1 MRFAICD
8 DEKIFIEQFESVVY
22 SVYNRLDI
30 DLNKY
35 SEGPKLL
42 EDLDNGLQVDA
53 YFLDIEMDAMDGMTL
68 AGNIRKKLPNVPIIF
83 LTSHLEMAIDGYEV
97 GAFRF
102 LKKPIEPD
110 KVQQTIEDLKKFS
123 QGRKGV
129 VLKIDGEDTVIVPD
143 DVLFLESEN
152 NDVRIITKNK
162 TYAIRM
168 KIMDA
173 VETFN
178 EVSNTFT
185 KVHRSTAVNMV
196 HVTRIREKDL
206 VLDNG
211 FVVAIS
217 RGCFKEFKETFY
229 AYVKSSAR

>member
-110 KVQQTIEDLKKFS
+110 KVHQTIEDLKKFS

-129 VLKIDGEDTVIVPD
+129 VLKVEGEDTVIVPE
-143 DVLFLESEN
+143 DVLFIESEN
-152 NDVRIITKNK
+152 NDIRIITKKK
-162 TYAIRM
+162 TYTTRM
-168 KIMDA
+168 KLSDA
-173 VETFN
+173 IDTFN
-178 EVSNTFT
+178 EVSSTFI
-185 KVHRSTAVNMV
+185 KIHRCSVVNMS
-196 HVTRIREKDL
+196 HVTRIREKDV

-211 FVVAIS
+211 AVLAIS
-217 RGCFKEFKETFY
+217 RGCFKEFKDAFY
-229 AYVKSSAR
+229 AFVKSSAR